1 MSEIRITAADKR
13 SARKFGSMGGKKS
26 RDSMT
31 PEQRIA
37 AARKAA
43 QARWEGAV
51 QPYKEYF
58 IEVRVRDNDGAFTGY
73 GFIRKPCP
81 VGAGLPF
88 ETSFDSSERYPT
100 EKAAREAGLAFAKRK
115 IDGR

>member
-1 MSEIRITAADKR
+1 
-13 SARKFGSMGGKKS
+13 MGRGG
-26 RDSMT
+26 
-31 PEQRIA
+31 A
-37 AARKAA
+37 
-43 QARWEGAV
+43 AV
-51 QPYKEYF
+51 QG
-58 IEVRVRDNDGAFTGY
+58 VLHRGRVRDNDGAFTGY

-81 VGAGLPF
+81 VGTGLPF